1 MCHGDTAMTM
11 DGLQPDGCL
20 TLTDRAT
27 FIGTCAIV
35 VALAT
40 PGFAQNPVVDHLR
53 VAHMNGVRS
62 EYVPDM
68 SCELRFQGG
77 GLSEYDYSISLWDDY
92 YCGRRKPHRRS
103 SCRSAGR
110 CCPRSVPHAYSSS
123 PSIHLHRATEGGG
136 VVGNPNMIV
145 NPYVPAVK
153 VPPFKVPAE
162 RRVTAPTTVQTP
174 TQPSPPEISP
184 SHPIIPP
191 APVAPE
197 NSPRISAPESIPPDF
212 EDEMLEP
219 AAPVIPPEPA
229 DVPHVPPVPEL
240 PKNQL
245 PTLSATPTH
254 ESIIAPMPVSV
265 LSPASG
271 NVSQRDSLLPPIPIA
286 FESQP
291 SVRNR
296 GTSRLID
303 YLQRQ

>member
-1 MCHGDTAMTM
+1 MTT

-27 FIGTCAIV
+27 FIGTCVMVI
-35 VALAT
+35 ALAT
-40 PGFAQNPVVDHLR
+40 PGFAQNPVVDQLHVALR
-53 VAHMNGVRS
+53 NGAQP
-62 EYVPDM
+62 EYVPDL
-68 SCELRFQGG
+68 SCEPRFQGG

-92 YCGRRKPHRRS
+92 CGRRKPRRPS
-103 SCRSAGR
+103 SCRAAGR
-110 CCPRSVPHAYSSS
+110 CCPRSVPQAYSSS
-123 PSIHLHRATEGGG
+123 PSIHQHRATEGED

-153 VPPFKVPAE
+153 KPALKVPAE

-174 TQPSPPEISP
+174 TQPRPPEISP
-184 SHPIIPP
+184 SSPSLPP

-212 EDEMLEP
+212 EDETLDP

-229 DVPHVPPVPEL
+229 DVPRVPPVPEL

-271 NVSQRDSLLPPIPIA
+271 NVSQQDSLLPPIPVA
-286 FESQP
+286 FESRP
-291 SVRNR
+291 SVGNR

-303 YLQRQ
+303 YLQQQ

>member
-1 MCHGDTAMTM
+1 MCHGDTAMTT

-20 TLTDRAT
+20 TLTDRAMC
-27 FIGTCAIV
+27 IGTCAMVI
-35 VALAT
+35 ALAT
-40 PGFAQNPVVDHLR
+40 PGFAQNPVVDQLHVALR
-53 VAHMNGVRS
+53 NGAQP
-62 EYVPDM
+62 EYVPDL
-68 SCELRFQGG
+68 SCEPRFQGG

-92 YCGRRKPHRRS
+92 CGRRKPRRRS
-103 SCRSAGR
+103 SCRAAGR
-110 CCPRSVPHAYSSS
+110 CCPRSVPQAYSSS
-123 PSIHLHRATEGGG
+123 PSIHQHRATEGED

-153 VPPFKVPAE
+153 KPALKVPAE

-184 SHPIIPP
+184 SSPSIPP

-212 EDEMLEP
+212 EDETLDP

-229 DVPHVPPVPEL
+229 DVPRVPPVPEL

-271 NVSQRDSLLPPIPIA
+271 NVSQQDSLLPPIPVA
-286 FESQP
+286 FESRP
-291 SVRNR
+291 SVGNR

-303 YLQRQ
+303 YLQQQ

>member
-1 MCHGDTAMTM
+1 MCHGDTAMTT
-11 DGLQPDGCL
+11 DGLQPEGCL

-27 FIGTCAIV
+27 FIGACAMVI
-35 VALAT
+35 ALAV
-40 PGFAQNPVVDHLR
+40 PGFAQNPVVDQLHFAPR
-53 VAHMNGVRS
+53 NGAQP
-62 EYVPDM
+62 EYVPDL
-68 SCELRFQGG
+68 SCEPRFQGG

-92 YCGRRKPHRRS
+92 CGRRKPRRRS

-110 CCPRSVPHAYSSS
+110 CCPRSVPQAYSSS
-123 PSIHLHRATEGGG
+123 PSIHVHRATEGEG

-153 VPPFKVPAE
+153 VPAE
-162 RRVTAPTTVQTP
+162 RRVTAPTTVQTL
-174 TQPSPPEISP
+174 TQPSPSEISP
-184 SHPIIPP
+184 SSPIIPP

-212 EDEMLEP
+212 EDETLDP

-240 PKNQL
+240 PKNRL
-245 PTLSATPTH
+245 PTFSATPTH
-254 ESIIAPMPVSV
+254 ESIIAPMPVSA

-271 NVSQRDSLLPPIPIA
+271 NVSQQDSLLPPIPVA
-286 FESQP
+286 FESRP
-291 SVRNR
+291 SVGNR

-303 YLQRQ
+303 YLQQQ